1 MVCTPTICQFC
12 QKRHANKRAL
22 YNHLSE
28 YIGTWRLPADG
39 LHDVSQIKQVIRRL
53 YPSAYET
60 NEDRRYR
67 CWTCCKILTSRRRFT
82 EHIIH
87 RRHCGLHHETWP
99 ARGRLSLRKWSLP
112 FDEDTVLL
120 REEEFP
126 FLRLPPGTLSLLPFP
141 HYCSLSTLIWVGTGC
156 LTAIIRML

>member
-1 MVCTPTICQFC
+1 MPWTPTICQFC
-12 QKRHANKRAL
+12 QKRYTNKRAL

-39 LHDVSQIKQVIRRL
+39 IHDVLQIKQVIRRL

-60 NEDRRYR
+60 NEDCRYR

-112 FDEDTVLL
+112 FDEATVLL
-120 REEEFP
+120 SEEEFP

-141 HYCSLSTLIWVGTGC
+141 HYCLLSTLIWVGTGC
-156 LTAIIRML
+156 LTAIIRMF